1 MAQSETAQKQLTAN
15 RANAARSTGPRTPE
29 RKARSAQNSR
39 KHGFQELF
47 GGASRP
53 ERIALAQH
61 ALLRAARLEAG
72 LFTCA
77 VNQALDDDG
86 NFLNPIS
93 TDCSTARNDRRPEPQ
108 PRPRRRIPPHGERV
122 RRVEAFLPLP
132 GPDRAQLPPGHR
144 GIRPPQSLSARN
156 YRTNRFSRPNPN
168 PLSRLR
174 PLQTNPFGP
183 RKTLRATPG
192 PLGSGSHSSLPA
204 LVPAGLRSAPLA
216 IPLRC
221 RAPGH
226 ARGSTAHPVQGKPPP
241 PTSPAAGSH
250 FGPHATDS

>member
-1 MAQSETAQKQLTAN
+1 MPPVPPA
-15 RANAARSTGPRTPE
+15 RALPKGRPAPPRTPANTASRNYLGGPLGPSE
-29 RKARSAQNSR
+29 SPLPSTPCCAPPAWKPASSPARS
-39 KHGFQELF
+39 
-47 GGASRP
+47 
-53 ERIALAQH
+53 
-61 ALLRAARLEAG
+61 
-72 LFTCA
+72 
-77 VNQALDDDG
+77 NQALDDDG

-93 TDCSTARNDRRPEPQ
+93 YGPLHGFEMTHGQNLNHALADGC
-108 PRPRRRIPPHGERV
+108 PRPS
-122 RRVEAFLPLP
+122 
-132 GPDRAQLPPGHR
+132 
-144 GIRPPQSLSARN
+144 GITAGLSRNSTGSSLSVRN

-226 ARGSTAHPVQGKPPP
+226 ARGSTAHPVRGKPPP
-241 PTSPAAGSH
+241 PTSPPQVAISGHTLLIHKDLHTGSPTH
-250 FGPHATDS
+250 RAM